1 MTHNKKFMQDAMK
14 RVEELKQETIEKSK
28 KIPNSEAIVK
38 ARLDDFLKTQ
48 FSYKQ
53 NMKISR

>member
-1 MTHNKKFMQDAMK
+1 MQDAMK

-38 ARLDDFLKTQ
+38 ARLEEYEKTK
-48 FSYKQ
+48 KQ
-53 NMKISR
+53 VNHNHIQSA